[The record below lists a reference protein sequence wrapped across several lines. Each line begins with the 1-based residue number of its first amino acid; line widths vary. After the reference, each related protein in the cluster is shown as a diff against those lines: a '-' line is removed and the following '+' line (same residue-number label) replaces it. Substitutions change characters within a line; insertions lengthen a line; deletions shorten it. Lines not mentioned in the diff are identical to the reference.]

1 MSRVTCWLHT
11 RQFPKDGG
19 VFWLESGWDWWHT
32 QHGPA
37 GRAGLE
43 ADKMRAL
50 YIKEYGG
57 PEVMQIGE
65 LPDPEPKRGEVLVA
79 IKASSINPV
88 DWKVRSGELKFIT
101 GRAFPK
107 TLGSDFAGVVERVG
121 AGVTAPSVGDRVYGI
136 TALMLRKP
144 GAQAERL
151 VAPPKRLRR
160 MPDSMSF
167 ELAAALPVA
176 GLTALNGLRQCGD
189 LRGKAVLINGA
200 TGGVGHFAVQI
211 AKARGATVTAVCSE
225 RNAERARTLG
235 ADAVIDYRKQ
245 DFTRGSVHY
254 DVVFDVFG
262 HLKFP
267 AVAPVL
273 KDRGA
278 MVTTLPGPSL
288 IARMVWRR
296 LVGGKHIVLGSM
308 RDRPEDYAE
317 LERLL
322 ADGSVKPVID
332 KIVPLAEAAQ
342 AYTALEAG
350 GTVGK
355 VVIRIA

>member
-1 MSRVTCWLHT
+1 
-11 RQFPKDGG
+11 
-19 VFWLESGWDWWHT
+19 
-32 QHGPA
+32 
-37 GRAGLE
+37 
-43 ADKMRAL
+43 MRAL
-50 YIKEYGG
+50 YIKKYGG

-65 LPDPEPKRGEVLVA
+65 LPDPQPKPGEVLVA
-79 IKASSINPV
+79 VKASSLNPV

-101 GRAFPK
+101 GRTFPK
-107 TLGSDFAGVVERVG
+107 TLGSDFAGTVEQVG
-121 AGVTAPSVGDRVYGI
+121 AGVAVPSVGERVYGI

-151 VAPPKRLRR
+151 VSLPKRLRR

-189 LRGKAVLINGA
+189 LRGKTVLINGA

-211 AKARGATVTAVCSE
+211 AKVRGATVTAVCSE
-225 RNAERARTLG
+225 RNAERARSLG
-235 ADAVIDYRKQ
+235 AEVVIDYRQQ
-245 DFTRGSVHY
+245 DFTRGSVSY

-288 IARMVWRR
+288 IARAVWQRV
-296 LVGGKHIVLGSM
+296 VGGKRIFLGNV
-308 RDRPEDYAE
+308 RDRPEDYAD

-322 ADGSVKPVID
+322 ADGSVKAVID
-332 KIVPLAEAAQ
+332 KVVPLAEAAQ
-342 AYTALEAG
+342 AYAALESG

>member
-1 MSRVTCWLHT
+1 
-11 RQFPKDGG
+11 
-19 VFWLESGWDWWHT
+19 
-32 QHGPA
+32 
-37 GRAGLE
+37 
-43 ADKMRAL
+43 MRAL
-50 YIKEYGG
+50 YIKKYGG

-65 LPDPEPKRGEVLVA
+65 LPDPQPKPGEVLVA
-79 IKASSINPV
+79 VKASSLNPV

-101 GRAFPK
+101 GRTFPK
-107 TLGSDFAGVVERVG
+107 TLGSDFAGTVEQVG
-121 AGVTAPSVGDRVYGI
+121 ASVAVPSVGERVYGI

-151 VAPPKRLRR
+151 VSLPKRLRR

-189 LRGKAVLINGA
+189 LRGKTVLINGA

-211 AKARGATVTAVCSE
+211 AKVRGATVTAVCSE
-225 RNAERARTLG
+225 RNAERARSLG
-235 ADAVIDYRKQ
+235 AEVVIDYRQQ
-245 DFTRGSVHY
+245 DFTRGSVSY

-288 IARMVWRR
+288 IARAVWQRV
-296 LVGGKHIVLGSM
+296 VGGKRIFLGNV
-308 RDRPEDYAE
+308 RDRPEDYAD

-322 ADGSVKPVID
+322 ADGSVKAVID
-332 KIVPLAEAAQ
+332 KVVPLAEAAQ
-342 AYTALEAG
+342 AYAALESG

>member
-1 MSRVTCWLHT
+1 
-11 RQFPKDGG
+11 
-19 VFWLESGWDWWHT
+19 
-32 QHGPA
+32 
-37 GRAGLE
+37 
-43 ADKMRAL
+43 MRAL
-50 YIKEYGG
+50 YIKKYGG

-65 LPDPEPKRGEVLVA
+65 LPDPQPKPGEVLVA
-79 IKASSINPV
+79 VKASSLNPV

-101 GRAFPK
+101 GRTFPK
-107 TLGSDFAGVVERVG
+107 TLGSDFAGTVEQVG
-121 AGVTAPSVGDRVYGI
+121 AGVAVPSVGERVYGI

-151 VAPPKRLRR
+151 VSLPKRLRR
-160 MPDSMSF
+160 MPDSLSF

-189 LRGKAVLINGA
+189 LRGKTVLINGA

-211 AKARGATVTAVCSE
+211 AKVRGATVTAVCSE
-225 RNAERARTLG
+225 RNAERARSLG
-235 ADAVIDYRKQ
+235 AEVVIDYRQQ
-245 DFTRGSVHY
+245 DFTRGSVSY

-288 IARMVWRR
+288 IARAVWQRV
-296 LVGGKHIVLGSM
+296 VGGKRIFLGNV
-308 RDRPEDYAE
+308 RDRPEDYAD

-322 ADGSVKPVID
+322 ADGSVKAVID
-332 KIVPLAEAAQ
+332 KVVPLAEAAQ
-342 AYTALEAG
+342 AYAALESG

>member
-1 MSRVTCWLHT
+1 
-11 RQFPKDGG
+11 
-19 VFWLESGWDWWHT
+19 
-32 QHGPA
+32 
-37 GRAGLE
+37 
-43 ADKMRAL
+43 MRAL
-50 YIKEYGG
+50 YIKKYGG

-65 LPDPEPKRGEVLVA
+65 LPDPQPKPGEVLVA
-79 IKASSINPV
+79 VKASSLNPV

-101 GRAFPK
+101 GRTFPK
-107 TLGSDFAGVVERVG
+107 TLGSDFAGTVEQVG
-121 AGVTAPSVGDRVYGI
+121 ASVAVPSVGERVYGI

-151 VAPPKRLRR
+151 VSLPKRLRR

-189 LRGKAVLINGA
+189 LHGKTVLINGG
-200 TGGVGHFAVQI
+200 TGGVGHFALQI

-225 RNAERARTLG
+225 RNAARARSLG
-235 ADAVIDYRKQ
+235 ADAVIDYRNQ
-245 DFTRGSVHY
+245 DFTSGSVRY
-254 DVVFDVFG
+254 DVVFDTFG

-267 AVAPVL
+267 AVARVL
-273 KDRGA
+273 RDRGVL
-278 MVTTLPGPSL
+278 VTTLPVPSL
-288 IARMVWRR
+288 IARSVWQK
-296 LVGGKHIVLGSM
+296 VIGGKQILMGNL

-322 ADGSVKPVID
+322 AEGSVKPVID
-332 KIVPLAEAAQ
+332 KVVPLVEAVQ

-355 VVIRIA
+355 VVIRVA

>member
-1 MSRVTCWLHT
+1 
-11 RQFPKDGG
+11 
-19 VFWLESGWDWWHT
+19 
-32 QHGPA
+32 
-37 GRAGLE
+37 
-43 ADKMRAL
+43 
-50 YIKEYGG
+50 
-57 PEVMQIGE
+57 
-65 LPDPEPKRGEVLVA
+65 VLVA
-79 IKASSINPV
+79 VKASSLNPV

-101 GRAFPK
+101 GRTFPK
-107 TLGSDFAGVVERVG
+107 TLGSDFAGTVEQVG
-121 AGVTAPSVGDRVYGI
+121 ASVAVPSVGERVYGI

-151 VAPPKRLRR
+151 VSLPKRLRR

-189 LRGKAVLINGA
+189 LRGKTVLINGA

-211 AKARGATVTAVCSE
+211 AKVRGATVTAVCSE
-225 RNAERARTLG
+225 RNAERARSLG
-235 ADAVIDYRKQ
+235 AEVVIDYRQQ
-245 DFTRGSVHY
+245 DFTRGSVSY

-288 IARMVWRR
+288 IARAVWQRV
-296 LVGGKHIVLGSM
+296 VGGKRIFLGNV
-308 RDRPEDYAE
+308 RDRPEDYAD

-322 ADGSVKPVID
+322 ADGSVKAVID
-332 KIVPLAEAAQ
+332 KVVPLAEAAQ
-342 AYTALEAG
+342 AYAALESG

>member
-1 MSRVTCWLHT
+1 M
-11 RQFPKDGG
+11 K
-19 VFWLESGWDWWHT
+19 
-32 QHGPA
+32 
-37 GRAGLE
+37 
-43 ADKMRAL
+43 AL
-50 YIKEYGG
+50 YIKAYGG

-65 LPDPEPKRGEVLVA
+65 FPDPEPKSGEVLVA
-79 IKASSINPV
+79 IKAASINPV
-88 DWKVRSGELKFIT
+88 DWKVRAGGLKLIT

-121 AGVTAPSVGDRVYGI
+121 TGVAVPSVGERVYG
-136 TALMLRKP
+136 TTPVMLRKP

-151 VAPPKRLRR
+151 VVSPKRVRR
-160 MPDSMSF
+160 MPDSLSF
-167 ELAAALPVA
+167 EHAAALPIA

-189 LRGKAVLINGA
+189 LRGKTVLINGA

-211 AKARGATVTAVCSE
+211 AKVRGATVTAVCSE
-225 RNAERARTLG
+225 RNAERARSLG
-235 ADAVIDYRKQ
+235 AEVVIDYRQQ
-245 DFTRGSVHY
+245 DFTRGSVSY

-288 IARMVWRR
+288 IARAVWQRV
-296 LVGGKHIVLGSM
+296 VGGKRIFLGNV
-308 RDRPEDYAE
+308 RDRPEDYAD

-322 ADGSVKPVID
+322 AGGSVKAVID
-332 KIVPLAEAAQ
+332 KVVPLAEAAQ
-342 AYTALEAG
+342 AYAALESG

>member
-1 MSRVTCWLHT
+1 
-11 RQFPKDGG
+11 
-19 VFWLESGWDWWHT
+19 
-32 QHGPA
+32 
-37 GRAGLE
+37 
-43 ADKMRAL
+43 MRAL
-50 YIKEYGG
+50 YIKKYGG

-65 LPDPEPKRGEVLVA
+65 LPDPQPKPGEVLVA
-79 IKASSINPV
+79 VKASSLNPV

-101 GRAFPK
+101 GRTFPK
-107 TLGSDFAGVVERVG
+107 TLGSDFAGTVEQVG
-121 AGVTAPSVGDRVYGI
+121 ASVAVPSVGERVYGI

-151 VAPPKRLRR
+151 VSLPKRLRR

-189 LRGKAVLINGA
+189 LRGKTVLINGA

-211 AKARGATVTAVCSE
+211 AKVRGATVTAVCSE
-225 RNAERARTLG
+225 RNAERARSLG
-235 ADAVIDYRKQ
+235 AEVVIDYRQQ
-245 DFTRGSVHY
+245 DFTRGSVRY

-288 IARMVWRR
+288 IARAVWQRV
-296 LVGGKHIVLGSM
+296 VGGKRIFLGNV
-308 RDRPEDYAE
+308 RDRPEDYAD

-322 ADGSVKPVID
+322 ADGSVKAVID
-332 KIVPLAEAAQ
+332 KVVPLAEAAQ
-342 AYTALEAG
+342 AYAALESG

>member
-1 MSRVTCWLHT
+1 
-11 RQFPKDGG
+11 
-19 VFWLESGWDWWHT
+19 
-32 QHGPA
+32 
-37 GRAGLE
+37 
-43 ADKMRAL
+43 MRAL
-50 YIKEYGG
+50 YINAYGG

-65 LPDPEPKRGEVLVA
+65 LPAPEPKRGEVLIA

-88 DWKVRSGELKFIT
+88 DWKVRGGEFKFIT
-101 GRAFPK
+101 GRSFPK
-107 TLGSDFAGVVERVG
+107 TLGSDFAGVVERAG
-121 AGVTAPSVGDRVYGI
+121 AGVAVPAVGDRVYGI

-151 VAPPKRLRR
+151 VAPLKRLRR
-160 MPDSMSF
+160 MPDGMSF

-189 LRGKAVLINGA
+189 LRGKTVLINGA

-225 RNAERARTLG
+225 PNAERARSLG
-235 ADAVIDYRKQ
+235 AAVVIDYRKQ
-245 DFTRGSVHY
+245 DFTRGNVSY

-278 MVTTLPGPSL
+278 MVTTMPGPSL
-288 IARMVWRR
+288 IARSVWQRV
-296 LVGGKHIVLGSM
+296 VGGKRIILGSM
-308 RDRPEDYAE
+308 RDRPADYAE

-332 KIVPLAEAAQ
+332 KVVPLAEAVP

>member
-1 MSRVTCWLHT
+1 
-11 RQFPKDGG
+11 
-19 VFWLESGWDWWHT
+19 
-32 QHGPA
+32 
-37 GRAGLE
+37 
-43 ADKMRAL
+43 MRAL
-50 YIKEYGG
+50 YIKKYGG

-65 LPDPEPKRGEVLVA
+65 LPDPQPKPGEVLVA
-79 IKASSINPV
+79 VKASSLNPV

-101 GRAFPK
+101 GRTFPK
-107 TLGSDFAGVVERVG
+107 TLGSDFAGTVEQVG
-121 AGVTAPSVGDRVYGI
+121 ASVAVPSVGERVYGI

-151 VAPPKRLRR
+151 VSLPKRLRR

-189 LRGKAVLINGA
+189 LRGKTVLINGA

-211 AKARGATVTAVCSE
+211 AKVRGATVTAVCSE
-225 RNAERARTLG
+225 RNAERARSLG
-235 ADAVIDYRKQ
+235 AEVVIDYRQQ
-245 DFTRGSVHY
+245 DFTRGSVRY

-288 IARMVWRR
+288 IARAVWQRV
-296 LVGGKHIVLGSM
+296 VGGKRIIFGNV
-308 RDRPEDYAE
+308 RDRPEDYAD

-322 ADGSVKPVID
+322 ADGSVKAVID
-332 KIVPLAEAAQ
+332 KVVPLAEAAQ
-342 AYTALEAG
+342 AYAALESG